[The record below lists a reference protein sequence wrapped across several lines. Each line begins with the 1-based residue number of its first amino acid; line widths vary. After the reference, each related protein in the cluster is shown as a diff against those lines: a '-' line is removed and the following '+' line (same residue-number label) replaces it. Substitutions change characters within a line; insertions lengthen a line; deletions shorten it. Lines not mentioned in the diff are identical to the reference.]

1 MPMTDVNA
9 DFYVTAATVIP
20 VIFLGLVLQGG
31 MWAWLSR
38 RIKTLS
44 GQPTRLGVAV
54 SLLQLFALAVL
65 VANTVAEIVALHALQ
80 TSHSSATASDT
91 VFWSSVFLLIL
102 LAISL
107 ATRIPG
113 LIRTDLDAIKLDLE
127 DDEELQWSGMVSR
140 LTRPVVRTPKIFGM
154 RLGIGNPAPS
164 VSGKMFV
171 TDKRLV
177 WLSPGEMGFLGGR
190 RVEIRAGE
198 FASID
203 ERRLTR
209 LAQLAILLRGR
220 FLHLLLTL
228 LLSPIEV
235 SSTNG
240 NSYTFYVFA
249 DHAEI
254 MPYLMAL
261 RDAGQAEGG
270 SAQPAETTG

>member
-1 MPMTDVNA
+1 MTDVNA

-44 GQPTRLGVAV
+44 GQPTRLGIAV

-80 TSHSSATASDT
+80 TSHSSATASGT
-91 VFWSSVFLLIL
+91 VFWSTVFLLIL

-127 DDEELQWSGMVSR
+127 DDEELQWSGLVSR
-140 LTRPVVRTPKIFGM
+140 LTRPIGRTPEIFGM
-154 RLGIGNPAPS
+154 RFGIENPAPS
-164 VSGKMFV
+164 VSGKMFL

-190 RVEIRAGE
+190 RVEVRVGE
-198 FASID
+198 FASV
-203 ERRLTR
+203 EEGRLTR
-209 LAQLAILLRGR
+209 LAQLGILLSGR

-235 SSTNG
+235 STTNG

-261 RDAGQAEGG
+261 RDAGPADDG